1 MKVKNI
7 TIGIKGLE
15 ESLGELAEIA
25 KATQQGHPPKHAKVG
40 VYFVDLKAM
49 RSALTPQRLRLLS
62 VIREKH
68 PASVYQLAKMVG
80 RALKNVQDDV
90 SLLSRIGLVSLSRRK
105 TARNKITPRVDYD
118 RLQLQIPVA
127 YHP

>member
-7 TIGIKGLE
+7 IIGIKSAK
-15 ESLGELAEIA
+15 ESLKEFAEVA
-25 KATQQGHPPKHAKVG
+25 KAARQGHPPKRAKVG
-40 VYFVDLKAM
+40 VFFVDLEAM
-49 RSALTPQRLRLLS
+49 RSVLTPQRLRLLG
-62 VIREKH
+62 VIRARH
-68 PASVYQLAKMVG
+68 PGSVYELAKMIG

-90 SLLSRIGLVSLSRRK
+90 SMLSRIGLVSLSAKRMS
-105 TARNKITPRVDYD
+105 RNRIAPRVDYD